1 MDETLVKRTNS
12 LDPPMPHVHMTLSD
26 CSLIS
31 SCTFKWSPNQ
41 ISKLDREEN
50 KNYNE
55 VLSTRDT
62 ISIIIDLIIQIN
74 R

>member
-1 MDETLVKRTNS
+1 
-12 LDPPMPHVHMTLSD
+12 MTLSD

-55 VLSTRDT
+55 VLRDAVKNV
-62 ISIIIDLIIQIN
+62 LAEFV